1 MEVSPKLA
9 LSVSAIVS
17 NIPAFLLLLLAVAL
31 RP

>member
-1 MEVSPKLA
+1 MEISPKLA
-9 LSVSAIVS
+9 LPNAIVS